1 LGDFHY
7 SGSFGIPDSSVGSP
21 EITMQ
26 KINSEAISIEA
37 NQFYE
42 NDPAR
47 IGARG
52 NTIDGDGKA
61 TSITKDGRLML
72 AS

>member
-1 LGDFHY
+1 M
-7 SGSFGIPDSSVGSP
+7 
-21 EITMQ
+21 TQ
-26 KINSEAISIEA
+26 KINSEAITIEA

-42 NDPAR
+42 NGPPA
-47 IGARG
+47 IGAHG

-61 TSITKDGRLML
+61 TSITKDGRLLL

>member
-1 LGDFHY
+1 
-7 SGSFGIPDSSVGSP
+7 
-21 EITMQ
+21 MQ